1 MDDLALNDMILIL
14 DVDMN
19 AIVSIDEKVI
29 HGPI

>member
-29 HGPI
+29 QGPI